1 MYRRWRRRR
10 LHTATAMSQALAD
23 WFAELR
29 APLEIPDF
37 EPDIDDKDQKKD
49 TALRYSSR
57 CACSVMAQSRCN
69 GAAKLDIN
77 QGRCAALVRVP
88 QRTPC
93 REQDAVDS
101 GLIQKVHYRQSK
113 SGVVPVDGDL
123 VSCREACWFLFV
135 VPRTVDIAI
144 NDACDGTVSGDT
156 VSVSRLCH
164 CCSRRN
170 GDKKRHHAVQ
180 PKC

>member
-1 MYRRWRRRR
+1 
-10 LHTATAMSQALAD
+10 MSQALAD
-23 WFAELR
+23 WFAELQ

-57 CACSVMAQSRCN
+57 CACFVTAQMSLQWCCKA
-69 GAAKLDIN
+69 GH

-101 GLIQKVHYRQSK
+101 GLIKKVHYRQSK
-113 SGVVPVDGDL
+113 SSVVPVDGDL
-123 VSCREACWFLFV
+123 VSL
-135 VPRTVDIAI
+135 
-144 NDACDGTVSGDT
+144 S
-156 VSVSRLCH
+156 
-164 CCSRRN
+164 
-170 GDKKRHHAVQ
+170 
-180 PKC
+180 